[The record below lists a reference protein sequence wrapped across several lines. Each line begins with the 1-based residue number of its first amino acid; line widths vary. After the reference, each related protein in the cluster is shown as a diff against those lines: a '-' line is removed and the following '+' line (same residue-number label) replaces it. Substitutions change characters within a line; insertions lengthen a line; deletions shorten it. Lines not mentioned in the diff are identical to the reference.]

1 MTVFYAFLLIAVL
14 LGGAVYLSRFLIK
27 KAMRDVVSVFRK
39 RGALTPKSAV
49 TAQELGLVKG
59 RFTDRMFRVRDYKP
73 DALRLLAQANVVKMT
88 EDGRLYL
95 SEAELKDSAVK
106 RFAGI
111 Q

>member
-1 MTVFYAFLLIAVL
+1 MTIIYALLLIVVL
-14 LGGAVYLSRFLIK
+14 LAGAVYLSRFLIK
-27 KAMRDVVSVFRK
+27 KAMRDVVSVFRR
-39 RGALTPKSAV
+39 RGALTPKGAL
-49 TAQELGLVKG
+49 TAEELGLVKG

-95 SEAELKDSAVK
+95 SEAELNESPVK